1 MVKRSLG
8 KMSKRTKIL
17 GKSAAV
23 LTASRLTHQYSPGE
37 RVVIEPNPK
46 YKGMPHP
53 KFKGKNGLVI
63 TKRGNGYEIEI
74 MDGKKKKIIT
84 TKPEHIRPMR

>member
-23 LTASRLTHQYSPGE
+23 LTASRLTQQYNPND
-37 RVVIEPNPK
+37 RVVIEPNPR
-46 YKGMPHP
+46 YQGMPHP
-53 KFKGKNGLVI
+53 RFKGKNGLVI
-63 TKRGNGYEIEI
+63 GKRGNGYVIEI
-74 MDGKKKKIIT
+74 KDGKKKKIIT
-84 TKPEHIRPMR
+84 TKPEHIRPIK